1 MAQANLSINA
11 NLNIQQI
18 LSSIKQIRNGLNTL
32 TLPKGLDKQFNTT
45 AAKLEKS
52 LNELSTLS
60 GRELNLD
67 EAKQALKL
75 IQDVQKAGVSFQ
87 GIIQNIGNLDLSSIG
102 IKSFLEDFNKIQDA
116 MTKYDQAVEKVKKS
130 KEYISK
136 QKELTSQQ
144 KNYDDASE
152 KIRVLNN
159 EIASAESSLVAL
171 RQALEGF
178 NTDLPKLD
186 NKISWLESLQKLKQL
201 EGQATSGNQ
210 LKTFLGLD
218 EGALK
223 TQIDSLSADIQQK
236 IGGAFVPTD
245 LNDLKDKIQ
254 KVLSS
259 GNITDTN
266 FRNLFGGNLKSTQTN
281 KNTISQYAAELKML
295 IDLID
300 IFNAKQ
306 EKSKAERQ
314 DPNLKNQE
322 AALDTEKA
330 ITEEIEKENKAREEL
345 NRRKEFTEREIKN
358 KENTIA
364 KDTAERI
371 GKEANLSD
379 AEAKISKLKADIEAL
394 FSAPD
399 SAALAAWQELIKVF
413 QQAGGDTSNLKIFD
427 IDELNKRLTDLDGSQ
442 VEKVRKEFDKI
453 NDNVRNASNGLGN
466 LNGFKESLKG
476 AVTTTEQFNKELDT
490 MQNRIQYFFGLNN
503 SIQLLKRGL
512 REAYNTVKE
521 LDSAMTETAVVT
533 DFTVSD
539 MWNQLPL
546 YTKTANELGAT
557 TLGAYQTMTL
567 FYQQGLKTNEAFQLG
582 TETMKMARIANM
594 EYATATNMMTAALR
608 GFNMTLN
615 ETSAKRVNDVY
626 SQLAAITAADT
637 EEIATAMTKT
647 ASIANSA
654 SMEFETTAAF
664 LSQIIETTREAPE
677 TAGTALKTIIARFT
691 EVKKLY
697 DKDQLTG
704 EDSEGEA
711 ININKID
718 AALQSVG
725 LSLKGFLR
733 GEEGL
738 DDILLQLASKWDTLD
753 IATQRYIATMAAG
766 SRQQSRFL
774 AMMSDYDRTLEL
786 VDAANNSA
794 GASDKQFEK
803 TLDSLEA
810 KLNKLSNAWD
820 QFTMGLADNKV
831 IKGAVTALTGLLD
844 IINKLTSLPGGG
856 LLKIMLGM
864 SALRGGGTL
873 LQTGVNWLAGT
884 LTGGT
889 GKGAIYKTL
898 EQAGIPNLNKMSEDE
913 LSTKYREILGKQFL
927 GPFYGLKDRIKKDR
941 QANLTVAKDLYSKI
955 GIDDIDTIS
964 ALNGKNIVDA
974 MKLVEKEPKL
984 QAQIMT
990 QYGLYSN
997 FSGKLGTKLAKVGFG
1012 TKWGKKAAEGKVA
1025 QGFAKHLGL
1034 VEAGAGTAAGALA
1047 SLAAV
1052 LGVVAAVAVGVAA
1065 AIKVIDAL
1073 TINAKEAEESAERIS
1088 EVKATARDNKQNYVE
1103 QIQLYRDLQK
1113 TLKSTVKGTTKW
1125 NNALNQN
1132 NSLVLSLADRFSD
1145 LEYIFDESTGAFELT
1160 NADIVGQRVSENLE
1174 NSEIISPLAEA
1185 FNFYKQAKDSDKK
1198 AIRAGKRA
1206 YVFGSDRLTGEAEN
1220 LQRIADRER
1229 SNQVK
1234 SDILSKEQF
1243 KSAISQMDFSNEEI
1257 GENLGSALTDS
1268 LMDSYIKDVEN
1279 IQRRWIGSRD
1289 GPRAR
1294 ELASL
1299 YGMTIDEV
1307 YKKWGD
1313 GKNLNNQLSRIAIAE
1328 AQAAENL
1335 KIKVSNIANELDKLS
1350 EKGISKTVVSSMNKL
1365 MSGSYQEPAAALSF
1379 TKDQVDNYL
1388 AALNDIDLEQATK
1401 EQKKLIEEQASQFY
1415 QNYFDVLTEQT
1426 IATASASDLIGGN
1439 FKSLSL
1445 DSQLALANLLT
1456 NVSEAFGPNG
1466 EELFATIFQ
1475 GLPKDELSKTITDIS
1490 SAYNKIDFSKP
1501 ILAFK
1506 QIQDYANSSNENIS
1520 ELGTTLLEMENA
1532 DAVFGTTAQFGYLYE
1547 NIFSSDENIQ
1557 DLLDDFGK
1565 LDADD
1570 IYDLADSFSEVE
1582 DFLNESKVTASGL
1595 AKALNEINNN
1605 GLNAN
1610 LVDKGFLEAMSQA
1623 DSYTSNMLDTIKKL
1637 DDIDLGTD
1645 FGQVA
1650 DTFKD
1655 WAEQWKEMINNGELG
1670 NQQVAKMYD
1679 FFHGTGAWT
1688 KIASQGLDV
1697 VKTEAI
1703 DFYNT
1708 LNDISERGNMA
1719 MIWKDI
1725 LGAGGITGKDLNFSA
1740 VWDEANQQVL
1750 WEIKNGAS
1758 YDEIAAE
1765 VKKKLAKAGLSE
1777 ELVPYLLT
1785 DAANFSLG
1793 LAQLVDSQGFES
1805 ALNILF
1811 DNIKKSGKKVVD
1823 QAQLDAIINSANDQK
1838 AAKEFAEEMLG
1849 KYDFTVDEWT
1859 GETLFKG
1866 LEAGFKDAANAAE
1879 GYEKALA
1886 DTFTT
1891 IREEGKPDLIQ
1902 FDLEEALKYASIE
1915 DIFAQLP
1922 TIAKD
1927 ASATSVEIISGEFE
1941 GITIDWA
1948 DVFNNYGGDF
1958 GRWMD
1963 DQIEA
1968 KQLEKYASA
1977 ITEAW
1982 TNAITK
1988 LGDNVK
1994 INGKIIDSES
2004 IRTTLSNAITSA
2016 TPSKLTIPLS
2026 ISGASSSVTIGGT
2039 SIPVVIK
2046 PSEAKGGYV
2055 PSYAAGSGKNKISK
2069 GIALTG
2075 EEEPEIVWNKEKGYA
2090 YLAGANGPEYNNL
2103 QPGDRVFNA
2112 EETKKILRNSKR
2124 NKRPSLANGGL
2135 ITPSY
2140 AGAITDSYKPKDWIG
2155 GGNSAAVSKDG
2166 KEDKEKWKNEF
2177 DWLYNLLEDIAEL
2190 ERDQNKLNEKYEDYL
2205 EDINKTAADL
2215 VKITTQELSNLYA
2228 QQARQQLSYD
2238 RRIQEMNEYLAVNSD
2253 LAQYGRYNFDDMTIE
2268 IDWDAI
2274 EAVQDQE
2281 LYSKIE
2287 DYVEGLEDIQ
2297 DKIDEADDALIDI
2310 ENDIQ
2315 DIEQRFQEEYVDFEN
2330 RILDAIVNSRK
2341 QQIDQLSE
2349 INDSI
2354 KDTNS
2359 KLLDAVQKSLEQ
2371 QRQDRENQKT
2381 EDEIAEKE
2389 RRLSFLRQDTSRD
2402 NTLDILALED
2412 ELKDLKEDYT
2422 DELID
2427 QKLTLLQD
2435 QEDFAAEQRER
2446 QIALMESQLDYDKET
2461 GQMWEEI
2468 NTLIQSSIGSDGKL
2482 INDSALANLLRD
2494 TENWA
2499 SLSDVQK
2506 QLWEDT
2512 LITDFNAAYAYV
2524 LMQGVDQ
2531 VKLKMNEITNMM
2543 DTIAKS
2549 LPNYSQAKEKN
2560 ATDSSGGGGSNSGP
2574 GGPSPNPDKDKDE
2587 DTSPVNKK
2595 WSIYVG
2601 STLKGTYTSYEEA
2614 NSQLSSMRKTAD
2626 SNYKKAQT
2634 KYEIALRKQQATDN
2648 AKTRADVIAA
2658 RKVVQNAKTYLDQLL
2673 NNASIKAVGINGGIT
2688 ISKYATGGL
2697 NTTTGP
2703 AWLDGTK
2710 SKPELV
2716 LNAKD
2721 TQNFL
2726 ALKDIL
2732 SDVMKS
2738 STSTDSNSQKG
2749 DTYIDISV
2757 QAELSNDYDVEQ
2769 LTKKIK
2775 DEIYKDGSYRG
2786 VNIIRKIR

>member
-1 MAQANLSINA
+1 MAQTTLSINA
-11 NLNIQQI
+11 NLNIQQV
-18 LSSIKQIRNGLNTL
+18 LASIKQIKTGLNTL
-32 TLPKGLDKQFNTT
+32 TLPKGLDKQFDS
-45 AAKLEKS
+45 AATKLEKS
-52 LNELSTLS
+52 LNELSTFS
-60 GRELNLD
+60 GRELKVD
-67 EAKQALKL
+67 EAKQALKI
-75 IQDVQKAGVSFQ
+75 IQDIQKAGVSFQ
-87 GIIQNIGNLDLSSIG
+87 G
-102 IKSFLEDFNKIQDA
+102 
-116 MTKYDQAVEKVKKS
+116 
-130 KEYISK
+130 
-136 QKELTSQQ
+136 
-144 KNYDDASE
+144 
-152 KIRVLNN
+152 VLNN
-159 EIASAESSLVAL
+159 IGGLEKSL
-171 RQALEGF
+171 
-178 NTDLPKLD
+178 KLD
-186 NKISWLESLQKLKQL
+186 SFAKSYDDITNAVKKYKQEVENAKKSTTNAYAKAQTEQK
-201 EGQATSGNQ
+201 
-210 LKTFLGLD
+210 
-218 EGALK
+218 
-223 TQIDSLSADIQQK
+223 
-236 IGGAFVPTD
+236 
-245 LNDLKDKIQ
+245 
-254 KVLSS
+254 
-259 GNITDTN
+259 
-266 FRNLFGGNLKSTQTN
+266 NLKSQITAAQSAINDKTVKRDVALLDLEAEKQKLEEAKRIAEEYKKTVSEEVYN
-281 KNTISQYAAELKML
+281 KSSQKVNVDA
-295 IDLID
+295 
-300 IFNAKQ
+300 
-306 EKSKAERQ
+306 
-314 DPNLKNQE
+314 
-322 AALDTEKA
+322 TEKRVGTLQKRA
-330 ITEEIEKENKAREEL
+330 TDIDVTIKSLKETVASYEEQITQLESTKKELISNNPDVQNAWNEIINLLKGSGVSGVDK
-345 NRRKEFTEREIKN
+345 
-358 KENTIA
+358 IA
-364 KDTAERI
+364 KGDIDAVNSALKGLKTSQGERVKKLLEDI
-371 GKEANLSD
+371 QRNANG
-379 AEAKISKLKADIEAL
+379 A
-394 FSAPD
+394 
-399 SAALAAWQELIKVF
+399 
-413 QQAGGDTSNLKIFD
+413 AGGVDQ
-427 IDELNKRLTDLDGSQ
+427 LNNSGK
-442 VEKVRKEFDKI
+442 
-453 NDNVRNASNGLGN
+453 
-466 LNGFKESLKG
+466 SLKG
-476 AVTTTEQFNKELDT
+476 AVTTTEQFNRELDM

-539 MWNQLPL
+539 MWDQLPL

-594 EYATATNMMTAALR
+594 EYATATDMMTAALR

-626 SQLAAITAADT
+626 SELAAITAADT

-691 EVKKLY
+691 EVKQLY
-697 DKDQLTG
+697 SKGQLTG
-704 EDSEGEA
+704 KDSEGEA

-718 AALQSVG
+718 TALQSVG

-786 VDAANNSA
+786 VEAANMSA

-831 IKGAVTALTGLLD
+831 IKLAVDGLTALLD
-844 IINKLTSLPGGG
+844 IVNKLTNIPGGG
-856 LLKIMLGM
+856 ILKILLGA
-864 SALRGGGTL
+864 SVLRGGGTL
-873 LQTGVNWLAGT
+873 LQTGVNWLANT
-884 LTGGT
+884 LTGGA
-889 GKGAIYKTL
+889 GKGAIFTTL
-898 EQAGIPNLNKMSEDE
+898 QQAGVPDLDQMSKAEMS
-913 LSTKYREILGKQFL
+913 STYKGILGRQFM
-927 GPFYGLKDRIKKDR
+927 GPFYGLGGRIKSNR
-941 QANLTVAKDLYSKI
+941 AANFSKASNIDKDLQWQQLQKI
-955 GIDDIDTIS
+955 SGVFINDSTSI
-964 ALNGKNIVDA
+964 
-974 MKLVEKEPKL
+974 EKAKKIIASNPSM
-984 QAQIMT
+984 QAQAMT
-990 QYGLYSN
+990 QLGLYSN

-1012 TKWGKKAAEGKVA
+1012 TTTSWGKKVA
-1025 QGFAKHLGL
+1025 KSGFAKKIASSFGL
-1034 VEAGAGTAAGALA
+1034 IEAGAGTAAGALA
-1047 SLAAV
+1047 SLASV
-1052 LGVVAAVAVGVAA
+1052 LGAVAA
-1065 AIKVIDAL
+1065 AAAVIYGIVKFIDARNISTKEAKKNASNL
-1073 TINAKEAEESAERIS
+1073 AEAKNTAKEN
-1088 EVKATARDNKQNYVE
+1088 RDSYNE
-1103 QIQLYRDLQK
+1103 QIKNYKELQK
-1113 TLKSTVKGTTKW
+1113 TLKNTIKGTSDW
-1125 NNALNQN
+1125 NNALTEN
-1132 NSLVLSLADRFSD
+1132 NDAVLQMASQFSD
-1145 LEYIFDESTGAFELT
+1145 LSYEVDSTTGALQLTEDSQKAVSEQLESGVKNTTIVSALAESYSLSRQAEDKKNKAPVYSTGGHGSRLVTEQNLIEADAFKNESLKLANQGRAQFE
-1160 NADIVGQRVSENLE
+1160 NAINQIDLG
-1174 NSEIISPLAEA
+1174 NSEASKNLSSIVSQQVLTDYNDAIEETSKKYIGKGKDYLYSALSDMYGLTEDQTKEIFGDEELFNEEYARIALA
-1185 FNFYKQAKDSDKK
+1185 
-1198 AIRAGKRA
+1198 
-1206 YVFGSDRLTGEAEN
+1206 TGEVATGKGGLQDQLNTLVNN
-1220 LQRIADRER
+1220 LNNLDNIS
-1229 SNQVK
+1229 SNQVGTLNQVLSGV
-1234 SDILSKEQF
+1234 SDVDLS
-1243 KSAISQMDFSNEEI
+1243 
-1257 GENLGSALTDS
+1257 
-1268 LMDSYIKDVEN
+1268 
-1279 IQRRWIGSRD
+1279 
-1289 GPRAR
+1289 
-1294 ELASL
+1294 
-1299 YGMTIDEV
+1299 
-1307 YKKWGD
+1307 
-1313 GKNLNNQLSRIAIAE
+1313 
-1328 AQAAENL
+1328 NL
-1335 KIKVSNIANELDKLS
+1335 K
-1350 EKGISKTVVSSMNKL
+1350 GIN
-1365 MSGSYQEPAAALSF
+1365 Q
-1379 TKDQVDNYL
+1379 
-1388 AALNDIDLEQATK
+1388 NDIYDYL
-1401 EQKKLIEEQASQFY
+1401 
-1415 QNYFDVLTEQT
+1415 DVLY
-1426 IATASASDLIGGN
+1426 D
-1439 FKSLSL
+1439 
-1445 DSQLALANLLT
+1445 
-1456 NVSEAFGPNG
+1456 G
-1466 EELFATIFQ
+1466 EELAEKAGEFFTNYANAVIDQTKKTLVARKGVGSAFDSLSSEMQLNVAEMLSNVQERFGIDGAQEIQKILAKATETEISQ
-1475 GLPKDELSKTITDIS
+1475 VADDLTTI
-1490 SAYNKIDFSKP
+1490 YNKIDFSNP
-1501 ILAFK
+1501 IKALK
-1506 QIQDYANSSNENIS
+1506 QINTYANSTNGSIKALGDALLLIS
-1520 ELGTTLLEMENA
+1520 EDDTSILGTS
-1532 DAVFGTTAQFGYLYE
+1532 AQFKYLYE
-1547 NIFSSDENIQ
+1547 NIFSSNENIQ
-1557 DLLDDFGK
+1557 DLLDDLGE

-1570 IYDLADSFSEVE
+1570 IYDLADSFSDVD
-1582 DFLNESKVTASGL
+1582 DFLKKGKTTAAGL
-1595 AKALNEINNN
+1595 AAVLNEINNN

-1610 LVDKGFLEAMSQA
+1610 LITGGFLEAMSQA
-1623 DSYTSNMLDTIKKL
+1623 NSYTSNMLDTIKKL
-1637 DDIDLGTD
+1637 DSIDFGTD
-1645 FGQVA
+1645 YGQVS
-1650 DTFKD
+1650 DTVGG

-1679 FFHGTGAWT
+1679 YWYGEGSWVKLAESGIDNVKT
-1688 KIASQGLDV
+1688 ASQ
-1697 VKTEAI
+1697 E
-1703 DFYNT
+1703 FYNY
-1708 LNDISERGNMA
+1708 LNSIAERGDMA
-1719 MIWKDI
+1719 MVWKDL
-1725 LGAGGITGKDLNFSA
+1725 LGAEGITNKDLNFSA
-1740 VWDEANQQVL
+1740 VWDEANNQIL
-1750 WEIKNGAS
+1750 WNIENGAS
-1758 YDEIAAE
+1758 FNEILAAVQE
-1765 VKKKLAKAGLSE
+1765 KGRDLGLNFSE
-1777 ELVPYLLT
+1777 EVYRMLLT
-1785 DAANFSLG
+1785 DAANQSLD
-1793 LAQLVDSQGFES
+1793 LSRLVDAEGIES
-1805 ALNILF
+1805 ALNILL
-1811 DNIKKSGKKVVD
+1811 DSIGESGIVD
-1823 QAQLDAIINSANDQK
+1823 QAQLDAIYNTATDINQARQIGEELIKQK
-1838 AAKEFAEEMLG
+1838 GLI
-1849 KYDFTVDEWT
+1849 VDEWAPD
-1859 GETLFKG
+1859 TLSKG
-1866 LEAGFKDAANAAE
+1866 IAAGFNEATKAVGEYQKAIE
-1879 GYEKALA
+1879 GAFDKEKN
-1886 DTFTT
+1886 T
-1891 IREEGKPDLIQ
+1891 INIDSLTQ
-1902 FDLEEALKYASIE
+1902 FASKE
-1915 DIFAQLP
+1915 DVFAQLVKGAEDAGA
-1922 TIAKD
+1922 TITEIWSKEFGNITVDWSKVKDDFGGDLNAYIQDAVDTAQTLEYADAIGQAVSNALTKLKIEEVDASSVSEAIKTAIAK
-1927 ASATSVEIISGEFE
+1927 
-1941 GITIDWA
+1941 A
-1948 DVFNNYGGDF
+1948 DKKV
-1958 GRWMD
+1958 
-1963 DQIEA
+1963 
-1968 KQLEKYASA
+1968 
-1977 ITEAW
+1977 
-1982 TNAITK
+1982 
-1988 LGDNVK
+1988 
-1994 INGKIIDSES
+1994 
-2004 IRTTLSNAITSA
+2004 
-2016 TPSKLTIPLS
+2016 KLTAS
-2026 ISGASSSVTIGGT
+2026 ISGSGKISVEGKQFKVTVAG
-2039 SIPVVIK
+2039 
-2046 PSEAKGGYV
+2046 AMGGYV
-2055 PSYAAGSGKNKISK
+2055 PSYAAGSSNNKLSK
-2069 GIALTG
+2069 GTALTG
-2075 EEEPEIVWNKEKGYA
+2075 EEAPEIVWNKEKGYA

-2103 QPGDRVFNA
+2103 QPGDRVFNK
-2112 EETKKILRNSKR
+2112 EETRKILRNSKR
-2124 NKRPSLANGGL
+2124 KKRPSLAEGGF

-2140 AGAITDSYKPKDWIG
+2140 GGGSTTSYNPTGDWIG
-2155 GGNSAAVSKDG
+2155 GSGAVTPSD
-2166 KEDKEKWKNEF
+2166 KEDKDKWKNEF

-2215 VKITTQELSNLYA
+2215 VKLTTQELSNLYA

-2494 TENWA
+2494 TESWA
-2499 SLSDVQK
+2499 SLSEVQK

-2512 LITDFNAAYAYV
+2512 LITDFNTAYAYV

-2574 GGPSPNPDKDKDE
+2574 GGPSPNPDKDKDD

-2634 KYEIALRKQQATDN
+2634 KYEMALRKQQATDN

-2658 RKVVQNAKTYLDQLL
+2658 RKVVQNTKTYLDQLL
-2673 NNASIKAVGINGGIT
+2673 NNASIKAVGINGGIA

-2710 SKPELV
+2710 SKPELI

-2732 SDVMKS
+2732 SEVMKS

-2749 DTYIDISV
+2749 DTYIDISI

-2786 VNIIRKIR
+2786 VNIIHKIR

>member
-11 NLNIQQI
+11 NLNIQQV
-18 LSSIKQIRNGLNTL
+18 LNSIKQIKGNLNGLS
-32 TLPKGLDKQFNTT
+32 LPKNLNQQFGS
-45 AAKLEKS
+45 AASKLEKS
-52 LNELSTLS
+52 LNELSLFS
-60 GRELNLD
+60 GKQLNID
-67 EAKQALKL
+67 EAKQALK
-75 IQDVQKAGVSFQ
+75 IIEDIQKAGVNFQ
-87 GIIQNIGNLDLSSIG
+87 GVLKNIGGLDLKNLKLDSFA
-102 IKSFLEDFNKIQDA
+102 KS
-116 MTKYDQAVEKVKKS
+116 YDDITNAVKRYEQAVENVKKS
-130 KEYISK
+130 TTNAYAKAQTE
-136 QKELTSQQ
+136 QK
-144 KNYDDASE
+144 
-152 KIRVLNN
+152 
-159 EIASAESSLVAL
+159 
-171 RQALEGF
+171 
-178 NTDLPKLD
+178 
-186 NKISWLESLQKLKQL
+186 
-201 EGQATSGNQ
+201 
-210 LKTFLGLD
+210 
-218 EGALK
+218 
-223 TQIDSLSADIQQK
+223 
-236 IGGAFVPTD
+236 
-245 LNDLKDKIQ
+245 
-254 KVLSS
+254 
-259 GNITDTN
+259 
-266 FRNLFGGNLKSTQTN
+266 NLKSQIT
-281 KNTISQYAAELKML
+281 AAQSSLNDKTVKRDVAL
-295 IDLID
+295 LDLE
-300 IFNAKQ
+300 AEKQ
-306 EKSKAERQ
+306 K
-314 DPNLKNQE
+314 LQE
-322 AALDTEKA
+322 AKRIAEEYKKTVSEEVYNKSSQKANVDATEKRVTALQTRVNDINGTIKSLKDA
-330 ITEEIEKENKAREEL
+330 IANYEKQIAQLESTKKRSISNNPAVQNSWNEIINLLKGSGVSGVDQ
-345 NRRKEFTEREIKN
+345 
-358 KENTIA
+358 IA
-364 KDTAERI
+364 KYDLNAV
-371 GKEANLSD
+371 NS
-379 AEAKISKLKADIEAL
+379 AL
-394 FSAPD
+394 RGLETS
-399 SAALAAWQELIKVF
+399 
-413 QQAGGDTSNLKIFD
+413 QA
-427 IDELNKRLTDLDGSQ
+427 
-442 VEKVRKEFDKI
+442 EKVRKLLEEI
-453 NDNVRNASNGLGN
+453 QRNANGAANGVNRLSNSG
-466 LNGFKESLKG
+466 KSLRG
-476 AVTTTEQFNKELDT
+476 AVTTTTQFNRELDM
-490 MQNRIQYFFGLNN
+490 MQYRIQYFFGLNN

-512 REAYNTVKE
+512 RQAYNTVKE

-594 EYATATNMMTAALR
+594 EYATATDMMTAALR

-626 SQLAAITAADT
+626 SKLASITAADT

-718 AALQSVG
+718 TALQSVG

-738 DDILLQLASKWDTLD
+738 DDILLQLASKWGTLD

-774 AMMSDYDRTLEL
+774 AMMGNYDRTLEL

-794 GASDKQFEK
+794 GASDRQFEK

-810 KLNKLSNAWD
+810 KLNELSNAWD
-820 QFTMGLADNKV
+820 QFTMGLADNKL

-844 IINKLTSLPGGG
+844 IINKLTNLPGGG
-856 LLKIMLGM
+856 LLKIMLGA
-864 SALRGGGTL
+864 SVLRGGGTL
-873 LQTGVNWLAGT
+873 LQTGVNWLANT
-884 LTGGT
+884 LTGGA
-889 GKGAIYKTL
+889 GKGAIFATL
-898 EQAGIPNLNKMSEDE
+898 QQAGVPGLDQMTTQAQMSSAYRKML
-913 LSTKYREILGKQFL
+913 LSQFL
-927 GPFYGLKDRIKKDR
+927 GPFYGLGGRIKNNR
-941 QANLTVAKDLYSKI
+941 AANIKTASNLHKAVNKKFLKQNS
-955 GIDDIDTIS
+955 
-964 ALNGKNIVDA
+964 
-974 MKLVEKEPKL
+974 KLVDSFKQTELFNSFKDVKNMSQARARISGNSLL
-984 QAQIMT
+984 QAQLMT
-990 QYGLYSN
+990 QLGLYSN
-997 FSGKLGTKLAKVGFG
+997 FTGRLGTRLSKIGFG
-1012 TKWGKKAAEGKVA
+1012 SKFMTKAAEGKLA
-1025 QGFAKHLGL
+1025 QGIAKHFGL
-1034 VEAGAGTAAGALA
+1034 IEAGAGTAAGALA
-1047 SLAAV
+1047 SLSAV
-1052 LGVVAAVAVGVAA
+1052 LLSVASIA
-1065 AIKVIDAL
+1065 AIVAGAIKAIDAY

-1132 NSLVLSLADRFSD
+1132 NSLVLSLADHFSD
-1145 LEYIFDESTGAFELT
+1145 LEYSFDESTGAFELT
-1160 NADIVGQRVSENLE
+1160 NADIVGQRVSENLG

-1185 FNFYKQAKDSDKK
+1185 FSFYKQAKDSDKK
-1198 AIRAGKRA
+1198 ARKAQTKADNYDADNITRKAKIQ
-1206 YVFGSDRLTGEAEN
+1206 
-1220 LQRIADRER
+1220 QRIADRER

-1234 SDILSKEQF
+1234 LDILSKEQF
-1243 KSAISQMDFSNEEI
+1243 KSAISQMDFNNEEI
-1257 GENLGSALTDS
+1257 GENLGAALTDS
-1268 LMDSYIKDVEN
+1268 LMDSYIKDVER
-1279 IQRRWIGSRD
+1279 IQDDWVWTSD
-1289 GPRAR
+1289 STRAK

-1299 YGMTIDEV
+1299 YGMTENEV

-1313 GKNLNNQLSRIAIAE
+1313 GKNLNNELSRIAIAE

-1335 KIKVSNIANELDKLS
+1335 KIKVSNIASNLEGLS
-1350 EKGISKTVVSSMNKL
+1350 EKGVSKTVVSSMNKL

-1379 TKDQVDNYL
+1379 TKDQVENYV
-1388 AALNDIDLEQATK
+1388 AALNNIDLEQATK

-1426 IATASASDLIGGN
+1426 IATASASELVGGN
-1439 FKSLSL
+1439 FENLSL

-1456 NVSEAFGPNG
+1456 NVSEAFGSNG

-1475 GLPKDELSKTITDIS
+1475 GLSKDELSKTITDIS

-1708 LNDISERGNMA
+1708 LNGISERGNMS

-1823 QAQLDAIINSANDQK
+1823 QAQLDAIINSANDQE
-1838 AAKEFAEEMLG
+1838 AARQFAEEMLG

-1891 IREEGKPDLIQ
+1891 IRQEGQPDLIQ

-1927 ASATSVEIISGEFE
+1927 ASATSVEIISGEFK

-1968 KQLEKYASA
+1968 KQFEKYSST
-1977 ITEAW
+1977 IIEAW
-1982 TNAITK
+1982 TNAIIN
-1988 LGDNVK
+1988 LGDNVE
-1994 INGKIIDSES
+1994 IDGNIIDSES

-2026 ISGASSSVTIGGT
+2026 ITGASASVTIGGT
-2039 SIPVVIK
+2039 SIPVVISPK
-2046 PSEAKGGYV
+2046 KANAKGGYV

-2075 EEEPEIVWNKEKGYA
+2075 EEAPEIVWNKEKGYA

-2281 LYSKIE
+2281 LYGKIE
-2287 DYVEGLEDIQ
+2287 DYVDGLEDIQ

-2468 NTLIQSSIGSDGKL
+2468 NALIQGSIGSDGKL

-2494 TENWA
+2494 TESWA
-2499 SLSDVQK
+2499 SLSEVQK

-2512 LITDFNAAYAYV
+2512 LITDFNTAYAYV

-2560 ATDSSGGGGSNSGP
+2560 ATDSSDGGGSNSGP

-2634 KYEIALRKQQATDN
+2634 KYEMALRKQQATDN
-2648 AKTRADVIAA
+2648 AKTRANVIAA
-2658 RKVVQNAKTYLDQLL
+2658 RKVVQNTKTYLDQLL
-2673 NNASIKAVGINGGIT
+2673 NNASIKAVGINGGMT
-2688 ISKYATGGL
+2688 ISQYATGGL

-2732 SDVMKS
+2732 SGVMKS

-2749 DTYIDISV
+2749 DTYIDISI

>member
-1 MAQANLSINA
+1 MAQTTLSINA
-11 NLNIQQI
+11 NLNIQQV
-18 LSSIKQIRNGLNTL
+18 LASIKQIKTGLNTL
-32 TLPKGLDKQFNTT
+32 TLPKGLDKQFDS
-45 AAKLEKS
+45 AATKLEKS
-52 LNELSTLS
+52 LNELSTFS
-60 GRELNLD
+60 GRELKVD
-67 EAKQALKL
+67 EAKQALKI
-75 IQDVQKAGVSFQ
+75 IQDIQKAGVSFQ
-87 GIIQNIGNLDLSSIG
+87 G
-102 IKSFLEDFNKIQDA
+102 
-116 MTKYDQAVEKVKKS
+116 
-130 KEYISK
+130 
-136 QKELTSQQ
+136 
-144 KNYDDASE
+144 
-152 KIRVLNN
+152 VLNN
-159 EIASAESSLVAL
+159 IGGLEKSL
-171 RQALEGF
+171 
-178 NTDLPKLD
+178 KLD
-186 NKISWLESLQKLKQL
+186 SFAKSYDDITNAVKKYKQEVENAKKSTTNAYAKAQTEQK
-201 EGQATSGNQ
+201 
-210 LKTFLGLD
+210 
-218 EGALK
+218 
-223 TQIDSLSADIQQK
+223 
-236 IGGAFVPTD
+236 
-245 LNDLKDKIQ
+245 
-254 KVLSS
+254 
-259 GNITDTN
+259 
-266 FRNLFGGNLKSTQTN
+266 NLKSQITAAQSAINDKTVKRDVALLDLEAEKQKLEEAKRIAEEYKKTVSEEVYN
-281 KNTISQYAAELKML
+281 KSSQKVNVDA
-295 IDLID
+295 
-300 IFNAKQ
+300 
-306 EKSKAERQ
+306 
-314 DPNLKNQE
+314 
-322 AALDTEKA
+322 TEKRVGTLQKRA
-330 ITEEIEKENKAREEL
+330 TDIDVTIKSLKETVASYEEQITQLESTKKELISNNPDVQNAWNEIINLLKGSGVSGVDK
-345 NRRKEFTEREIKN
+345 
-358 KENTIA
+358 IA
-364 KDTAERI
+364 KGDIDAVNSALKGLKTSQGERVKKLLEDI
-371 GKEANLSD
+371 QRNANG
-379 AEAKISKLKADIEAL
+379 A
-394 FSAPD
+394 
-399 SAALAAWQELIKVF
+399 
-413 QQAGGDTSNLKIFD
+413 AGGVDQ
-427 IDELNKRLTDLDGSQ
+427 LNNSGK
-442 VEKVRKEFDKI
+442 
-453 NDNVRNASNGLGN
+453 
-466 LNGFKESLKG
+466 SLKG
-476 AVTTTEQFNKELDT
+476 AVTTTEQFNRELDM

-539 MWNQLPL
+539 MWDQLPL

-594 EYATATNMMTAALR
+594 EYATATDMMTAALR

-626 SQLAAITAADT
+626 SELAAITAADT

-691 EVKKLY
+691 EVKQLY
-697 DKDQLTG
+697 SKGQLTG
-704 EDSEGEA
+704 KDSEGEA

-718 AALQSVG
+718 TALQSVG

-786 VDAANNSA
+786 VEAANMSA

-831 IKGAVTALTGLLD
+831 IKLAVDGLTALLD
-844 IINKLTSLPGGG
+844 IVNKLTNIPGGG
-856 LLKIMLGM
+856 ILKILLGA
-864 SALRGGGTL
+864 SVLRGGGTL
-873 LQTGVNWLAGT
+873 LQTGVNWLANT
-884 LTGGT
+884 LTGGA
-889 GKGAIYKTL
+889 GKGAIFTTL
-898 EQAGIPNLNKMSEDE
+898 QQAGVPDLDQMSKAEMS
-913 LSTKYREILGKQFL
+913 STYKGILGRQFM
-927 GPFYGLKDRIKKDR
+927 GPFYGLGGRIKSNR
-941 QANLTVAKDLYSKI
+941 AANFSKASNIDKDLQWQQLQKI
-955 GIDDIDTIS
+955 SGVFINDSTSI
-964 ALNGKNIVDA
+964 
-974 MKLVEKEPKL
+974 EKAKKIIASNPSM
-984 QAQIMT
+984 QAQAMT
-990 QYGLYSN
+990 QLGLYSN

-1012 TKWGKKAAEGKVA
+1012 TTTSWGKKVA
-1025 QGFAKHLGL
+1025 KSGFAKKIASSFGL
-1034 VEAGAGTAAGALA
+1034 IEAGAGTAAGALA
-1047 SLAAV
+1047 SLASV
-1052 LGVVAAVAVGVAA
+1052 LGAVAA
-1065 AIKVIDAL
+1065 AAAVIYGIVKFIDARNISTKEAKKNASNL
-1073 TINAKEAEESAERIS
+1073 AEAKNTAKEN
-1088 EVKATARDNKQNYVE
+1088 RDSYNE
-1103 QIQLYRDLQK
+1103 QIKNYKELQK
-1113 TLKSTVKGTTKW
+1113 TLKNTIKGTSDW
-1125 NNALNQN
+1125 NNALTEN
-1132 NSLVLSLADRFSD
+1132 NDAVLQMASQFSD
-1145 LEYIFDESTGAFELT
+1145 LSYEVDSTTGALQLTEDSQKAVSEQLESGVKNTTIVSALAESYSLSRQAEDKKNKAPVYSTGGHGSRLVTEQNLIEADAFKNESLKLANQGRAQFE
-1160 NADIVGQRVSENLE
+1160 NAINQIDLG
-1174 NSEIISPLAEA
+1174 NSEASKNLSSIVSQQVLTDYNDAIEETSKKYIGKGKDYLYSALSDMYGLTEDQTKEIFGDEELFNEEYARIALA
-1185 FNFYKQAKDSDKK
+1185 
-1198 AIRAGKRA
+1198 
-1206 YVFGSDRLTGEAEN
+1206 TGEVATGKGGLQDQLNTLVNN
-1220 LQRIADRER
+1220 LNNLDNIS
-1229 SNQVK
+1229 SNQVGTLNQVLSGV
-1234 SDILSKEQF
+1234 SDVDLS
-1243 KSAISQMDFSNEEI
+1243 
-1257 GENLGSALTDS
+1257 
-1268 LMDSYIKDVEN
+1268 
-1279 IQRRWIGSRD
+1279 
-1289 GPRAR
+1289 
-1294 ELASL
+1294 
-1299 YGMTIDEV
+1299 
-1307 YKKWGD
+1307 
-1313 GKNLNNQLSRIAIAE
+1313 
-1328 AQAAENL
+1328 NL
-1335 KIKVSNIANELDKLS
+1335 K
-1350 EKGISKTVVSSMNKL
+1350 GIN
-1365 MSGSYQEPAAALSF
+1365 Q
-1379 TKDQVDNYL
+1379 
-1388 AALNDIDLEQATK
+1388 NDIYDYL
-1401 EQKKLIEEQASQFY
+1401 
-1415 QNYFDVLTEQT
+1415 DVLY
-1426 IATASASDLIGGN
+1426 D
-1439 FKSLSL
+1439 
-1445 DSQLALANLLT
+1445 
-1456 NVSEAFGPNG
+1456 G
-1466 EELFATIFQ
+1466 EELAEKAGEFFTNYANAVIDQTKKTLVARKGVGSAFDSLSSEMQLNVAEMLSNVQERFGIDGAQEIQKILAKATETEISQ
-1475 GLPKDELSKTITDIS
+1475 VADDLTTI
-1490 SAYNKIDFSKP
+1490 YNKIDFSNP
-1501 ILAFK
+1501 IKALK
-1506 QIQDYANSSNENIS
+1506 QINTYANSTNGSIKALGDALLLIS
-1520 ELGTTLLEMENA
+1520 EDDTSILGTS
-1532 DAVFGTTAQFGYLYE
+1532 AQFKYLYE
-1547 NIFSSDENIQ
+1547 NIFSSNENIQ
-1557 DLLDDFGK
+1557 DLLDDLGE

-1570 IYDLADSFSEVE
+1570 IYDLADSFSDVD
-1582 DFLNESKVTASGL
+1582 DFLKKGKTTAAGL
-1595 AKALNEINNN
+1595 AAVLNEINNN

-1610 LVDKGFLEAMSQA
+1610 LITGGFLEAMSQA
-1623 DSYTSNMLDTIKKL
+1623 NSYTSNMLDTIKKL
-1637 DDIDLGTD
+1637 DSIDFGTD
-1645 FGQVA
+1645 YGQVS
-1650 DTFKD
+1650 DTVGG

-1679 FFHGTGAWT
+1679 YWYGEGSWVKLAESGIDNVKT
-1688 KIASQGLDV
+1688 ASQ
-1697 VKTEAI
+1697 E
-1703 DFYNT
+1703 FYNY
-1708 LNDISERGNMA
+1708 LNSIAERGDMA
-1719 MIWKDI
+1719 MVWKDL
-1725 LGAGGITGKDLNFSA
+1725 LGAEGITNKDLNFSA
-1740 VWDEANQQVL
+1740 VWDEANNQIL
-1750 WEIKNGAS
+1750 WNIENGAS
-1758 YDEIAAE
+1758 FNEILAAVQE
-1765 VKKKLAKAGLSE
+1765 KGRDLGLNFSE
-1777 ELVPYLLT
+1777 EVYRMLLT
-1785 DAANFSLG
+1785 DAANQSLD
-1793 LAQLVDSQGFES
+1793 LSRLVDAEGIES
-1805 ALNILF
+1805 ALNILL
-1811 DNIKKSGKKVVD
+1811 DSIGESGIVD
-1823 QAQLDAIINSANDQK
+1823 QAQLDAIYNTATDINQARQIGEELIKQK
-1838 AAKEFAEEMLG
+1838 GLI
-1849 KYDFTVDEWT
+1849 VDEWAPD
-1859 GETLFKG
+1859 TLSKG
-1866 LEAGFKDAANAAE
+1866 IAAGFNEATKAVGEYQKAIE
-1879 GYEKALA
+1879 GAFDKEKN
-1886 DTFTT
+1886 T
-1891 IREEGKPDLIQ
+1891 INIDSLTQ
-1902 FDLEEALKYASIE
+1902 FASKE
-1915 DIFAQLP
+1915 DVFAQLVKGAEDAGA
-1922 TIAKD
+1922 TITEIWSKEFGNITVDWSKVKDDFGGDLNAYIQDAVDTAQTLEYADAIGQAVSNALTKLKIEEVDASSVSEAIKTAIAK
-1927 ASATSVEIISGEFE
+1927 
-1941 GITIDWA
+1941 A
-1948 DVFNNYGGDF
+1948 DKKV
-1958 GRWMD
+1958 
-1963 DQIEA
+1963 
-1968 KQLEKYASA
+1968 
-1977 ITEAW
+1977 
-1982 TNAITK
+1982 
-1988 LGDNVK
+1988 
-1994 INGKIIDSES
+1994 
-2004 IRTTLSNAITSA
+2004 
-2016 TPSKLTIPLS
+2016 KLTAS
-2026 ISGASSSVTIGGT
+2026 ISGSGKISVEGKQFKVTVAG
-2039 SIPVVIK
+2039 
-2046 PSEAKGGYV
+2046 AMGGYV
-2055 PSYAAGSGKNKISK
+2055 PSYAAGSSNNKLSK
-2069 GIALTG
+2069 GTALTG
-2075 EEEPEIVWNKEKGYA
+2075 EEAPEIVWNKEKGYA

-2103 QPGDRVFNA
+2103 QPGDRVFNK
-2112 EETKKILRNSKR
+2112 EETRKILRNSKR
-2124 NKRPSLANGGL
+2124 KKRPSLAEGGF

-2140 AGAITDSYKPKDWIG
+2140 GGGSTTSYNPTGDWIG
-2155 GGNSAAVSKDG
+2155 GSGAVTPSD
-2166 KEDKEKWKNEF
+2166 KEDKDKWKNEF

-2215 VKITTQELSNLYA
+2215 VKLTTQELSNLYA

-2494 TENWA
+2494 TESWA
-2499 SLSDVQK
+2499 SLSEVQK

-2574 GGPSPNPDKDKDE
+2574 GGPSPNPDKDKDD

-2634 KYEIALRKQQATDN
+2634 KYEMALRKQQATDN

-2658 RKVVQNAKTYLDQLL
+2658 RKVVQNTKTYLDQLL
-2673 NNASIKAVGINGGIT
+2673 NNASIKAVGINGGIA

-2710 SKPELV
+2710 SKPELI

-2732 SDVMKS
+2732 SEVMKS

-2749 DTYIDISV
+2749 DTYIDISI

-2786 VNIIRKIR
+2786 VNIIHKIR

>member
-1 MAQANLSINA
+1 MAQTTLSINA
-11 NLNIQQI
+11 NLNIQQV
-18 LSSIKQIRNGLNTL
+18 LASIKQIKTGLNTL
-32 TLPKGLDKQFNTT
+32 TLPKGLDKQFDS
-45 AAKLEKS
+45 AATKLEKS
-52 LNELSTLS
+52 LNELSTFS
-60 GRELNLD
+60 GRELKVD
-67 EAKQALKL
+67 EAKQALKI
-75 IQDVQKAGVSFQ
+75 IQDIQKAGVSFQ
-87 GIIQNIGNLDLSSIG
+87 G
-102 IKSFLEDFNKIQDA
+102 
-116 MTKYDQAVEKVKKS
+116 
-130 KEYISK
+130 
-136 QKELTSQQ
+136 
-144 KNYDDASE
+144 
-152 KIRVLNN
+152 VLNN
-159 EIASAESSLVAL
+159 IGGLEKSL
-171 RQALEGF
+171 
-178 NTDLPKLD
+178 KLD
-186 NKISWLESLQKLKQL
+186 SFAKSYDDITNAVKKYKQEVENAKKSTTNAYAKAQTEQK
-201 EGQATSGNQ
+201 
-210 LKTFLGLD
+210 
-218 EGALK
+218 
-223 TQIDSLSADIQQK
+223 
-236 IGGAFVPTD
+236 
-245 LNDLKDKIQ
+245 
-254 KVLSS
+254 
-259 GNITDTN
+259 
-266 FRNLFGGNLKSTQTN
+266 NLKSQITAAQSAINDKTVKRDVALLDLEAEKQKLEEAKRIAEEYKKTVSEEVYN
-281 KNTISQYAAELKML
+281 KSSQKVNVDA
-295 IDLID
+295 
-300 IFNAKQ
+300 
-306 EKSKAERQ
+306 
-314 DPNLKNQE
+314 
-322 AALDTEKA
+322 TEKRVGTLQKRA
-330 ITEEIEKENKAREEL
+330 TDIDVTIKSLKETVASYEEQITQLESTKKELISNNPDVQNAWNEIINLLKGSGVSGVDK
-345 NRRKEFTEREIKN
+345 
-358 KENTIA
+358 IA
-364 KDTAERI
+364 KGDIDAVNSALKGLKTSQGERVKKLLEDI
-371 GKEANLSD
+371 QRNANG
-379 AEAKISKLKADIEAL
+379 A
-394 FSAPD
+394 
-399 SAALAAWQELIKVF
+399 
-413 QQAGGDTSNLKIFD
+413 AGGVDQ
-427 IDELNKRLTDLDGSQ
+427 LNNSGK
-442 VEKVRKEFDKI
+442 
-453 NDNVRNASNGLGN
+453 
-466 LNGFKESLKG
+466 SLKG
-476 AVTTTEQFNKELDT
+476 AVTTTEQFNRELDM

-539 MWNQLPL
+539 MWDQLPL

-594 EYATATNMMTAALR
+594 EYATATDMMTAALR

-626 SQLAAITAADT
+626 SELAAITAADT

-691 EVKKLY
+691 EVKQLY
-697 DKDQLTG
+697 SKGQLTG
-704 EDSEGEA
+704 KDSEGEA

-718 AALQSVG
+718 TALQSVG

-786 VDAANNSA
+786 VEAANMSA

-810 KLNKLSNAWD
+810 KLNKLSNTWD

-831 IKGAVTALTGLLD
+831 IKLAVDGLTALLD
-844 IINKLTSLPGGG
+844 IVNKLTNIPGGG
-856 LLKIMLGM
+856 ILKILLGA
-864 SALRGGGTL
+864 SVLRGGGTL
-873 LQTGVNWLAGT
+873 LQTGVNWLANT
-884 LTGGT
+884 LTGGA
-889 GKGAIYKTL
+889 GKGAIFTTL
-898 EQAGIPNLNKMSEDE
+898 QQAGVPDLDQMSKAEMS
-913 LSTKYREILGKQFL
+913 STYKGILGRQFM
-927 GPFYGLKDRIKKDR
+927 GPFYGLGGRIKSNR
-941 QANLTVAKDLYSKI
+941 AANFSKASNIDKDLQWQQLQKI
-955 GIDDIDTIS
+955 SGVFINDSTSI
-964 ALNGKNIVDA
+964 
-974 MKLVEKEPKL
+974 EKAKKIIASNPSM
-984 QAQIMT
+984 QAQAMT
-990 QYGLYSN
+990 QLGLYSN

-1012 TKWGKKAAEGKVA
+1012 TTTSWGKKVA
-1025 QGFAKHLGL
+1025 KSGFAKKIASSFGL
-1034 VEAGAGTAAGALA
+1034 IEAGAGTAAGALA
-1047 SLAAV
+1047 SLASV
-1052 LGVVAAVAVGVAA
+1052 LGAVAA
-1065 AIKVIDAL
+1065 AAAVIYGIVKFIDARNISTKEAKKNASNL
-1073 TINAKEAEESAERIS
+1073 AEAKNTAKEN
-1088 EVKATARDNKQNYVE
+1088 RDSYNE
-1103 QIQLYRDLQK
+1103 QIKNYKELQK
-1113 TLKSTVKGTTKW
+1113 TLKNTIKGTSDW
-1125 NNALNQN
+1125 NNALTEN
-1132 NSLVLSLADRFSD
+1132 NDAVLQMASQFSD
-1145 LEYIFDESTGAFELT
+1145 LSYEVDSTTGALQLTEDSQKAVSEQLESGVKNTTIVSALAESYSLSRQAEDKKNKASVYSTGGHGSRLVTEQNLIEADAFKNESLKLANQGRAQFE
-1160 NADIVGQRVSENLE
+1160 NAINQIDLG
-1174 NSEIISPLAEA
+1174 NSEASKNLSSIVSQQVLTDYNDAIEETSKKYIGKGKDYLYSALSDMYGLTEDQTKEIFGDEELFNEEYARIALA
-1185 FNFYKQAKDSDKK
+1185 
-1198 AIRAGKRA
+1198 
-1206 YVFGSDRLTGEAEN
+1206 TGEVATGKGGLQDQLNTLVNN
-1220 LQRIADRER
+1220 LNNLDNIS
-1229 SNQVK
+1229 SNQVGTLNQVLSGV
-1234 SDILSKEQF
+1234 SDVDLS
-1243 KSAISQMDFSNEEI
+1243 
-1257 GENLGSALTDS
+1257 
-1268 LMDSYIKDVEN
+1268 
-1279 IQRRWIGSRD
+1279 
-1289 GPRAR
+1289 
-1294 ELASL
+1294 
-1299 YGMTIDEV
+1299 
-1307 YKKWGD
+1307 
-1313 GKNLNNQLSRIAIAE
+1313 
-1328 AQAAENL
+1328 NL
-1335 KIKVSNIANELDKLS
+1335 K
-1350 EKGISKTVVSSMNKL
+1350 GIN
-1365 MSGSYQEPAAALSF
+1365 Q
-1379 TKDQVDNYL
+1379 
-1388 AALNDIDLEQATK
+1388 NDIYDYL
-1401 EQKKLIEEQASQFY
+1401 
-1415 QNYFDVLTEQT
+1415 DVLY
-1426 IATASASDLIGGN
+1426 D
-1439 FKSLSL
+1439 
-1445 DSQLALANLLT
+1445 
-1456 NVSEAFGPNG
+1456 G
-1466 EELFATIFQ
+1466 EELAEKAGEFFTNYANAVIDQTKKTLVARKGVGSAFDSLSSEMQLNVAEMLSNVQERFGIDGAQEIQKILAKATETEISQ
-1475 GLPKDELSKTITDIS
+1475 VADDLTTI
-1490 SAYNKIDFSKP
+1490 YNKIDFSNP
-1501 ILAFK
+1501 IKALK
-1506 QIQDYANSSNENIS
+1506 QINTYANSTNGSIKALGDALLLIS
-1520 ELGTTLLEMENA
+1520 EDDTSILGTS
-1532 DAVFGTTAQFGYLYE
+1532 AQFKYLYE
-1547 NIFSSDENIQ
+1547 NIFSSNENIQ
-1557 DLLDDFGK
+1557 DLLDDLGE

-1570 IYDLADSFSEVE
+1570 IYDLADSFSDVD
-1582 DFLNESKVTASGL
+1582 DFLKKGKTTAAGL
-1595 AKALNEINNN
+1595 AAVLNEINNN

-1610 LVDKGFLEAMSQA
+1610 LITGGFLEAMSQA
-1623 DSYTSNMLDTIKKL
+1623 NSYTSNMLDTIKKL
-1637 DDIDLGTD
+1637 DSIDFGTD
-1645 FGQVA
+1645 YGQVS
-1650 DTFKD
+1650 DTVGG

-1679 FFHGTGAWT
+1679 YWYGEGSWVKLAESGIDNVKT
-1688 KIASQGLDV
+1688 ASQ
-1697 VKTEAI
+1697 E
-1703 DFYNT
+1703 FYNY
-1708 LNDISERGNMA
+1708 LNSIAERGDMA
-1719 MIWKDI
+1719 MVWKDL
-1725 LGAGGITGKDLNFSA
+1725 LGAEGITNKDLNFSA
-1740 VWDEANQQVL
+1740 VWDEANNQIL
-1750 WEIKNGAS
+1750 WNIENGAS
-1758 YDEIAAE
+1758 FNEILAAVQE
-1765 VKKKLAKAGLSE
+1765 KGRDLGLNFSE
-1777 ELVPYLLT
+1777 EVYRMLLT
-1785 DAANFSLG
+1785 DAANQSLD
-1793 LAQLVDSQGFES
+1793 LSRLVDAEGIES
-1805 ALNILF
+1805 ALNILL
-1811 DNIKKSGKKVVD
+1811 DSIGESGIVD
-1823 QAQLDAIINSANDQK
+1823 QAQLDAIYNTATDINQARQIGEELIKQK
-1838 AAKEFAEEMLG
+1838 GLI
-1849 KYDFTVDEWT
+1849 VDEWAPD
-1859 GETLFKG
+1859 TLSKG
-1866 LEAGFKDAANAAE
+1866 IAAGFNEATKAVGEYQKAIE
-1879 GYEKALA
+1879 GAFDKEKN
-1886 DTFTT
+1886 T
-1891 IREEGKPDLIQ
+1891 INIDSLTQ
-1902 FDLEEALKYASIE
+1902 FASKE
-1915 DIFAQLP
+1915 DVFAQLVKGAEDAGA
-1922 TIAKD
+1922 TITEIWSKEFGNITVDWSKVKDDFGGDLNAYIQDAVDTAQTLEYADAIGQAVSNALTKLKIEEVDASSVSEAIKTAIAK
-1927 ASATSVEIISGEFE
+1927 
-1941 GITIDWA
+1941 A
-1948 DVFNNYGGDF
+1948 DKKV
-1958 GRWMD
+1958 
-1963 DQIEA
+1963 
-1968 KQLEKYASA
+1968 
-1977 ITEAW
+1977 
-1982 TNAITK
+1982 
-1988 LGDNVK
+1988 
-1994 INGKIIDSES
+1994 
-2004 IRTTLSNAITSA
+2004 
-2016 TPSKLTIPLS
+2016 KLTAS
-2026 ISGASSSVTIGGT
+2026 ISGSGKISVEGKQFKVTVAG
-2039 SIPVVIK
+2039 
-2046 PSEAKGGYV
+2046 AMGGYV
-2055 PSYAAGSGKNKISK
+2055 PSYAAGSSNNKLSK
-2069 GIALTG
+2069 GTALTG
-2075 EEEPEIVWNKEKGYA
+2075 EEAPEIVWNKEKGYA

-2103 QPGDRVFNA
+2103 QPGDRVFNK
-2112 EETKKILRNSKR
+2112 EETRKIFRNSKR
-2124 NKRPSLANGGL
+2124 KKRPSLAEGGF

-2140 AGAITDSYKPKDWIG
+2140 GGGSTTSYNPTGDWIG
-2155 GGNSAAVSKDG
+2155 GSGAVTPSD
-2166 KEDKEKWKNEF
+2166 KEDKDKWKNEF

-2215 VKITTQELSNLYA
+2215 VKLTTQELSNLYA

-2238 RRIQEMNEYLAVNSD
+2238 RRIQEMNEYLVVNSD

-2494 TENWA
+2494 TESWA
-2499 SLSDVQK
+2499 SLSEVQK

-2574 GGPSPNPDKDKDE
+2574 GGPSPNPDKDKDD

-2634 KYEIALRKQQATDN
+2634 KYEMALRKQQATDN

-2658 RKVVQNAKTYLDQLL
+2658 RKVVQNTKTYLDQLL
-2673 NNASIKAVGINGGIT
+2673 NNASIKAVGINGGIA

-2710 SKPELV
+2710 SKPELI

-2732 SDVMKS
+2732 SEVMKS

-2749 DTYIDISV
+2749 DTYIDISI

-2786 VNIIRKIR
+2786 VNIIHKIR